1 MPARLNLPR
10 TTREPEPGP
19 DATISQASPVQ
30 FRPLASSRIAAE
42 QQLPPKTHSFRA
54 RRHLQYRYDG
64 PFARDRDR
72 TQSSHGSPWRHPFRR
87 HDDFDFV
94 DLYGSPD
101 SQSEYDDN
109 NDAEPAA
116 SDSDDNVELTDIN
129 PGGHALPPRPSAP
142 SKKGGC
148 RAQPPIAQPARVLRP
163 VPDRR
168 SRAAAVAAARSQR
181 QGS

>member
-1 MPARLNLPR
+1 M
-10 TTREPEPGP
+10 
-19 DATISQASPVQ
+19 
-30 FRPLASSRIAAE
+30 ASSRIAAE
-42 QQLPPKTHSFRA
+42 QNVPLNHIRSEQEATFNADTMVPLHSTETERNPATA
-54 RRHLQYRYDG
+54 RLGDDILSDADDDSD
-64 PFARDRDR
+64 FAD
-72 TQSSHGSPWRHPFRR
+72 P
-87 HDDFDFV
+87 
-94 DLYGSPD
+94 YGSPD
-101 SQSEYDDN
+101 SQSEYDDS

-129 PGGHALPPRPSAP
+129 PDGHALPPRPSAP